1 MDNDNGNAFFKQKG
15 FYISLLV
22 GVVALLAVGIIS
34 TGVFNGEENNQQIAD
49 NSDTSAELADE
60 EMPIKKADGDNQAE
74 TELTENTGIETAKEK
89 KETGKEKTAKAE
101 DVQKT
106 ADADTKEQE
115 AKQPA
120 APEPEVA
127 QTSTSTAKNLSFDEE
142 KGLLWPISG
151 DVLLPYSMDKSIYFK
166 TLAQY
171 KCNPAMMIAGKEGM
185 DVVAS
190 YSGVI
195 TDITEEA
202 ETGITIT
209 TSVGN
214 DYEVIY
220 GNLKDVAYN
229 IGDSIEEGAVLG
241 KLAKPTKYYVEEGT
255 GLYFQVM
262 EKDETVDPMLL
273 LR

>member
-1 MDNDNGNAFFKQKG
+1 MDNDNGKAFFKQKG

-22 GVVALLAVGIIS
+22 GVVALLTVGIIS
-34 TGVFNGEENNQQIAD
+34 TGVFNSEENNQQIAD

-60 EMPIKKADGDNQAE
+60 EMSAEHMTAAEGDNQAE
-74 TELTENTGIETAKEK
+74 AALPENTGAETTEGKE
-89 KETGKEKTAKAE
+89 ETGKEGDSQDKK
-101 DVQKT
+101 DSGK
-106 ADADTKEQE
+106 E
-115 AKQPA
+115 AKVPEVEQQA

-127 QTSTSTAKNLSFDEE
+127 QTSTTTAKNLSFDEE

-151 DVLLPYSMDKSIYFK
+151 DILLPYSMDKSIYFK

-202 ETGITIT
+202 ETGTTIT
-209 TSVGN
+209 TSVGD

-220 GNLKDVAYN
+220 GNLKDVTYS
-229 IGDSIEEGAVLG
+229 IGDTIEEGAVLG
-241 KLAKPTKYYVEEGT
+241 KLAKPTKYYVEDGT